1 MSFKELTKKTADGG
15 TLTAQES
22 QDAFNAILN
31 GDVSPI
37 LAAAFLTSLHQRG
50 ETSDEVLGA
59 VRALRIRM
67 TIFPG
72 AEDAVDVCGTGGDQH
87 GTVNVSTA
95 VAFVLAGA
103 GVKVAK
109 HGNRAVS
116 SRSGS
121 SDILSELGIK
131 IDVAANR
138 MRKALD
144 ASNICFLHAP
154 IYHAAMKNVSA
165 IRAEL
170 GFRTIFNLIGPL
182 TNPARVRRQVIGVF
196 DKNWCDPMARI
207 LQTLGSEHVWVV
219 HGGDG
224 MDEITTTTDTYVVE
238 QARESLRSFDIM
250 PAKEGVKNATLE
262 QLKGG
267 DAKTNAA
274 HFKRMLTGEK
284 GAYRDIVCLNAAAGL
299 IIGGKAKNLKDGVGI
314 AAETIDSG
322 KAKAALE
329 KLIQITNEA

>member
-1 MSFKELTKKTADGG
+1 MNFKSLTKHVADGG
-15 TLTAQES
+15 RLSAEQS
-22 QDAFNAILN
+22 QDAFNLILN
-31 GDVSPI
+31 GDNSPVMT
-37 LAAAFLTSLHQRG
+37 AAFLTALHQRG
-50 ETSDEVLGA
+50 ETADEVLGA

-72 AEDAVDVCGTGGDQH
+72 AEDAIDVCGTGGDQH

-131 IDVAANR
+131 MDVPANR

-144 ASNICFLHAP
+144 DANICFLHAP
-154 IYHAAMKNVSA
+154 IYHAAMKTVA
-165 IRAEL
+165 GIRAEL

-207 LQTLGSEHVWVV
+207 LQTLGSDHVWVV

-238 QARESLRSFDIM
+238 QARESMRNFDIT
-250 PAKEGVKNATLE
+250 PKQEGVKLATLD

-267 DAKTNAA
+267 DAKTNAS
-274 HFKRMLTGEK
+274 HFRKLLAREK

-299 IIGGKAKNLKDGVGI
+299 IIAGKAKDIKDGI
-314 AAETIDSG
+314 HAAAEAIDSG
-322 KAKAALE
+322 KAAAAFE
-329 KLIQITNEA
+329 KLIHITNE

>member
-1 MSFKELTKKTADGG
+1 MFKNYVKKVADGG
-15 TLTAQES
+15 LLSAAES
-22 QDAFNAILN
+22 HEAFNIILS
-31 GDVSPI
+31 GEASP
-37 LAAAFLTSLHQRG
+37 LLTSAFLTALHQRG
-50 ETSDEVLGA
+50 ETADEVLGA

-72 AEDAVDVCGTGGDQH
+72 AEDAIDVCGTGGDQH

-116 SRSGS
+116 SLSGS

-131 IDVAANR
+131 MDVAANR

-144 ASNICFLHAP
+144 GANVCFLHAP
-154 IYHAAMKNVSA
+154 IYHAAMKHVSA
-165 IRAEL
+165 LRAEL

-196 DKNWCDPMARI
+196 DKKWCEPMAQI

-224 MDEITTTTDTYVVE
+224 MDEITTTTNTYVVE
-238 QARESLRSFDIM
+238 QARETLRSFDIT
-250 PAKEGVKNATLE
+250 PQKENLKPATLQ

-267 DAKTNAA
+267 NVKTNATL
-274 HFKRMLTGEK
+274 FKNMLGGEK

-299 IIGGKAKNLKDGVGI
+299 IIAGKAKTLKEGMQS
-314 AAETIDSG
+314 AAEAIDSG
-322 KAKAALE
+322 KAKTALE
-329 KLIQITNEA
+329 KLITITNE

>member
-1 MSFKELTKKTADGG
+1 MKNIIKKVADGG
-15 TLTAQES
+15 TLSAEES
-22 QDAFNAILN
+22 QYAFDAILN
-31 GDVSPI
+31 GDVSPVVI
-37 LAAAFLTSLHQRG
+37 ASFLTALHQRR
-50 ETSDEVLGA
+50 ETYDEVLGA

-67 TIFPG
+67 TVFPG
-72 AEDAVDVCGTGGDQH
+72 AEDALDVCGTGGDQH

-103 GVKVAK
+103 GVHVAK

-131 IDVAANR
+131 IDVPANK

-144 ASNICFLHAP
+144 NAHVCFLHAP
-154 IYHAAMKNVSA
+154 IYHAAMKHVA
-165 IRAEL
+165 PIRAEL

-182 TNPARVRRQVIGVF
+182 TNPARVRQQVIGVF
-196 DKNWCDPMARI
+196 DNNWCDPMARI
-207 LQTLGSEHVWVV
+207 LQTLGSQHVWVV

-224 MDEITTTTDTYVVE
+224 MDEITTTTQTYVVE
-238 QARESLRSFDIM
+238 QTREVLRSFNVSPHEAGI
-250 PAKEGVKNATLE
+250 KTATLE

-267 DAKTNAA
+267 DVRMNAKY
-274 HFKRMLTGEK
+274 FKTLLSGEK

-299 IIGGKAKNLKDGVGI
+299 IVAGKAKNIKDGVHLANESI
-314 AAETIDSG
+314 NSG
-322 KAKAALE
+322 RAKQSLE
-329 KLIQITNEA
+329 KLIAITNE

>member
-1 MSFKELTKKTADGG
+1 MSFKELTRTVADGG
-15 TLTAQES
+15 KLTAQES
-22 QDAFNAILN
+22 QDAFNAILS
-31 GDVSPI
+31 GEPSPV
-37 LAAAFLTSLHQRG
+37 LTAAFLTALHQRG
-50 ETSDEVLGA
+50 ETTEEVLGA
-59 VRALRIRM
+59 VRAMRIRM

-72 AEDAVDVCGTGGDQH
+72 AEDAVDVCGTGGDHH
-87 GTVNVSTA
+87 GTYNVSTA

-121 SDILSELGIK
+121 SDILTELGIK
-131 IDVAANR
+131 MDVPANK

-144 ASNICFLHAP
+144 ATNVCFLHAP
-154 IYHAAMKNVSA
+154 IYHSAMKNVSA

-207 LQTLGSEHVWVV
+207 LQTLGSDHVWVV

-224 MDEITTTTDTYVVE
+224 MDEITTTTNTYVVE
-238 QARESLRSFDIM
+238 QARESLRSFDIS
-250 PAKEGVKNATLE
+250 PKQEGVKLVTID

-267 DAKTNAA
+267 DAKTNAG
-274 HFKRMLTGEK
+274 HFKKLLAREK
-284 GAYRDIVCLNAAAGL
+284 GPYRDIVCLNAAAGF
-299 IIGGKAKNLKDGVGI
+299 IIAGKAKHLKDGQAM
-314 AAETIDSG
+314 AAEAIDSG
-322 KAKAALE
+322 KAAAALE
-329 KLIQITNEA
+329 KLIQITHE

>member
-1 MSFKELTKKTADGG
+1 MTFKELTKKVADGG
-15 TLTAQES
+15 RLSADES
-22 QDAFNAILN
+22 QEAFNAILS
-31 GDVSPI
+31 GEPSPI
-37 LAAAFLTSLHQRG
+37 LTAAFLTSLHQRG
-50 ETSDEVLGA
+50 ETTDEVLGA

-131 IDVAANR
+131 MDVPANK

-144 ASNICFLHAP
+144 AANVCFLHAP
-154 IYHAAMKNVSA
+154 IYHAAMKHVSA

-207 LQTLGSEHVWVV
+207 LQTLGSDHVWVV

-224 MDEITTTTDTYVVE
+224 MDEITTTTSTYVVE
-238 QARESLRSFDIM
+238 QARESMRSFDIT
-250 PAKEGVKNATLE
+250 PKQEGVKTASLE

-267 DAKTNAA
+267 DAKTNAG
-274 HFKRMLTGEK
+274 HFKKLLNREK

-299 IIGGKAKNLKDGVGI
+299 IIGGKAKHLKDGMGL
-314 AAETIDSG
+314 AAEAIDSG
-322 KAKAALE
+322 KAAAALE
-329 KLIQITNEA
+329 KLIQITNE

>member
-1 MSFKELTKKTADGG
+1 MNFKELTKKVADGG
-15 TLTAQES
+15 TLSASES
-22 QDAFNAILN
+22 QDAFNAILS
-31 GDVSPI
+31 GDTSPV
-37 LAAAFLTSLHQRG
+37 LTAAFLTSLHQRG

-131 IDVAANR
+131 MDVAANK

-144 ASNICFLHAP
+144 VANVCFLHAP
-154 IYHAAMKNVSA
+154 IYHTAMKQVAA

-224 MDEITTTTDTYVVE
+224 MDEITTTTTTYVVE
-238 QARESLRSFDIM
+238 QARESLRSFDIT
-250 PAKEGVKNATLE
+250 PKQEGVKTATLD

-267 DAKTNAA
+267 DAKTNAK
-274 HFKRMLTGEK
+274 HFKKLLDREK

-299 IIGGKAKNLKDGVGI
+299 IIAGKAKHLKDGLAM
-314 AAETIDSG
+314 AAEAIDNG
-322 KAKAALE
+322 KAAAALE
-329 KLIQITNEA
+329 KLITITNE